1 MSLFCSLASGYSLIF
16 SLLLLVSQ
24 THPQLLEP
32 SHEKL
37 QEGCE
42 EEEKEFDSEVRVVT
56 VQFEELQIELMVV
69 CFILLVVLAKTGEWG
84 GAVCTYVEYVA
95 LIDFN

>member
-1 MSLFCSLASGYSLIF
+1 MSSPSSGYSLIL

-32 SHEKL
+32 SHEEL
-37 QEGCE
+37 QVEGCE

-69 CFILLVVLAKTGEWG
+69 CFILLVVLAKTGESG
-84 GAVCTYVEYVA
+84 MLLYVRTHSKRP
-95 LIDFN
+95 